1 MFTLLFSDTG
11 AKMSTSSTDTKTISL
26 LQTKLNIPRVTSDLV
41 DRPHLLERLNR
52 GLDRNLTLISA
63 PAGYGKT
70 MLAAAW
76 LQDSLHPVAWL
87 SLDENDSDL
96 IVFLD
101 YVVAAIRTIFPG
113 ACSQTQSLR
122 QAPQVPPVEYI
133 ADTFIN
139 EISDLS
145 KDDSTD
151 PGFIL
156 VLDDFHTI
164 HNDLINQLLTR
175 LIIHLPTQI
184 HLVICSRADPHLP
197 LARLRVRQQMME
209 IRTPDLCFS
218 QEEVHTYLEQ
228 TLGKKSSSEIA
239 ALLEEKTEGWIAGL
253 RMAVLS
259 MRSTDDPAAFVKTFK
274 GIHHNVVDF
283 LVDEVLSS
291 QSRAG
296 QDFLLKTSILDRFSV
311 SLCEVVTDHSP
322 DENQEMLAEIE
333 RQNMFLVPLDYERGW
348 YRYHHLFQDLLRRRL
363 QGHLSKEGVATLH
376 SKASSW
382 LAANGFIERALRHS
396 LVAGDVEGAAR
407 LVEQNRHDTMNR
419 EDFNTLARWLNLLP
433 EETIQMRS
441 ELLLARAWVLDLR
454 NEIAGIPP
462 LLQAA
467 ETHLSAS
474 AEVGA
479 EFTRSLQGEIDALW
493 SVILAWNGQGNQ
505 ALERALNALENLP
518 RAYAFYRSFAMLI
531 LALAY
536 QMTGQTETALRTLDD
551 FLAEVGLPKTVIVRL
566 LIGQAY
572 IHIRAGNLR
581 QASRILQQLKQIA
594 DKAGLTVSMV
604 IADWLLGR
612 ISYEWNHLE
621 TARQYLAA
629 VFELRFGGNYGM
641 VCDSTMS
648 LALTNMA
655 QGELDK
661 SEETMAALREFAL
674 ETGIIEKLHTI
685 DSFEARL
692 ALLRGDLQPAIRW
705 AVTTHLGI
713 PTGYTFVWV
722 ELPIISK
729 TRVLIVQGTED
740 SLHEAVRLLQELLT
754 FTSSRHN
761 TYRQIGLLALLA
773 LAYQAQGQTDDA
785 LRTLEHSV
793 RLAQPNN
800 FIRTYVDMGPDMAR
814 LLYQLAEGGM
824 EPEYLSRVLAAFD
837 GSAMDDPLKS
847 KDSVS
852 TTLMVE
858 PLTQRELEILK
869 LLNAGQSNQEVA
881 QALVISPLTVKRH
894 ASNIYTKLGVS
905 GRLKAVTKAKA
916 LGILSSD

>member
-1 MFTLLFSDTG
+1 
-11 AKMSTSSTDTKTISL
+11 MSTSSDKSKTITL
-26 LQTKLNIPRVTSDLV
+26 LQTKLIMPRVTSDLV
-41 DRPHLLERLNR
+41 DRPHLLERLNQGFNR
-52 GLDRNLTLISA
+52 KVTLICA

-70 MLAAAW
+70 TLAVDW
-76 LQDSLHPVAWL
+76 LKDCIYPVAWL
-87 SLDENDSDL
+87 SLDEDDSDL
-96 IVFLD
+96 IVFIT
-101 YVVAAIRTIFPG
+101 YIVAAIQTIFPN
-113 ACSQTQSLR
+113 ACPQTHSLG
-122 QAPQVPPVEYI
+122 QAPQLPPVDYI
-133 ADTFIN
+133 ATTFIN
-139 EISDLS
+139 EIAELP
-145 KDDSTD
+145 KDPAASSG
-151 PGFIL
+151 PSFIL
-156 VLDDFHTI
+156 VLDDFHAI
-164 HNDLINQLLTR
+164 QNDLISQLLTK
-175 LIIHLPTQI
+175 LIDNLPANI
-184 HLVICSRADPHLP
+184 RLVICSRIDPRLP
-197 LARLRVRQQMME
+197 LSRLRVHRQIVE
-209 IRTPDLCFS
+209 IRTIDLCFS
-218 QEEVHTYLEQ
+218 QDEVNTFLEQ
-228 TLGKKSSSEIA
+228 ALGEKQASETA

-253 RMAVLS
+253 RLAALS
-259 MRSTDDPAAFVKTFK
+259 MRSTDDPEAFVQTFK
-274 GIHHNVVDF
+274 GIHHNVMDF
-283 LVDEVLSS
+283 LVDEVLAS
-291 QSRAG
+291 QPQSVN
-296 QDFLLKTSILDRFSV
+296 DFLLKTSILKNFSAPF
-311 SLCEVVTDHSP
+311 CGVVTDLSL
-322 DENQEMLAEIE
+322 DESREILAEIE
-333 RQNMFLVPLDYERGW
+333 RQNLFLVPLDYERGW

-363 QGHLSKEGVATLH
+363 QDQLNSDKLATLH
-376 SKASSW
+376 SKASAW
-382 LAANGFIERALRHS
+382 LAGNGFIGEALIHI
-396 LVAGDVEGAAR
+396 LAAGDVEGAAL

-419 EDFNTLARWLNLLP
+419 EDFNTLERWLNLLP
-433 EETIQMRS
+433 KQTIQRRS
-441 ELLLARAWVLDLR
+441 ALLLARAWVLDLR
-454 NEIAGIPP
+454 DEIGGIPP
-462 LLQAA
+462 LVQEA
-467 ETHLSAS
+467 EARLTAG
-474 AEVGA
+474 ADVGA

-493 SVILAWNGQGNQ
+493 SVVLAWDGQGNQ
-505 ALERALNALENLP
+505 ARERALNALDNLP
-518 RAYAFYRSFAMLI
+518 PEYAFYRSFAMLI

-536 QMTGQTETALRTLDD
+536 QMTGQTETALRTLNDY
-551 FLAEVGLPKTVIVRL
+551 LAEVGLPKTVIVRL

-594 DKAGLTVSMV
+594 DEAGLTVSMV

-674 ETGIIEKLHTI
+674 ETGIMEKLHTL
-685 DSFEARL
+685 DSFDARL

-705 AVTTHLGI
+705 AETTHLDI

-740 SLHEAVRLLQELLT
+740 SLREAVRLLQELLT
-754 FTSSRHN
+754 FAGSRHN

-800 FIRTYVDMGPDMAR
+800 FIRTYVDLGPDMAR

-824 EPEYLSRVLAAFD
+824 EPEYLGQVLAAFE
-837 GSAMDDPLKS
+837 GPAMDDRRKP

-858 PLTQRELEILK
+858 SLTQRELEILK
-869 LLNAGQSNQEVA
+869 LLNAGQSNQEIA

-905 GRLKAVTKAKA
+905 GRLKAVAQAKA
-916 LGILSSD
+916 LGILPKD